1 VHLLTKRLP
10 LAAIAAVVLL
20 VGGVPAGADLSP
32 QPLPFGQDWTDTGLI
47 SANDNWSGVPGVIGY
62 RGDDLTTVTGADP
75 RTITADGSGT
85 PVNVIANQTSSNTL
99 ATGGVEEFH
108 RSTGSAAE
116 AALDQA
122 LATSRTRSLETPGSR
137 SP

>member
-1 VHLLTKRLP
+1 V
-10 LAAIAAVVLL
+10 
-20 VGGVPAGADLSP
+20 S
-32 QPLPFGQDWTDTGLI
+32 
-47 SANDNWSGVPGVIGY
+47 GVIGY

-75 RTITADGSGT
+75 QTITADGSGT

>member
-1 VHLLTKRLP
+1 MHLLTKRLP

-47 SANDNWSGVPGVIGY
+47 SA
-62 RGDDLTTVTGADP
+62 
-75 RTITADGSGT
+75 ADGSGT
-85 PVNVIANQTSSNTL
+85 PVNAIANQTSPNTL
-99 ATGGVEEFH
+99 ATGRVAEFH
-108 RSTGSAAE
+108 RSARSVAE
-116 AALDQA
+116 ATLDQT